1 MFSAFALRRPWV
13 AAVVGLFLGPFI
25 GMLYL
30 GEGVMALRYLA
41 VSFAV
46 YVLPPLVA
54 HAGLLPV
61 DAETGVVML
70 VVRSAERRVGNE
82 CVSTC
87 RSRWSRNHEKTTNP
101 RVSQSSF
108 YCLFSTHAERY
119 SR

>member
-61 DAETGVVML
+61 DAETAVVML
-70 VVRSAERRVGNE
+70 VVAYRLGGAIHCERVARRRAGEIPAAWFARWYLVAFLRSEE
-82 CVSTC
+82 HTS
-87 RSRWSRNHEKTTNP
+87 EL
-101 RVSQSSF
+101 QS
-108 YCLFSTHAERY
+108 LM
-119 SR
+119 